1 MNSLV
6 RSFLVFLHV
15 VFCLSAD
22 GERSFEHRGVEVDF
36 GEERGRE
43 LLLAGDYII
52 DNIWEDGARLYV
64 TREERI
70 QLRDAGWTYR
80 ELPSPQLRK
89 KIGGKAQLGEYH
101 SYSEVLSFLSDMQ
114 TAYPGICQVSN
125 IGQSVEGRDL
135 RVIKITDNPTEEED
149 EPEFKYVATMHGD
162 ELLRTE
168 MCLYFIDELLSNY
181 GSDPTITNLI
191 NTTEIWILP
200 LMNPDGRE
208 VLDRFNAEGDDLN
221 RTFPDGSN
229 EEIGNLFDGPEPDLI
244 ELPPEVAHVI
254 TWSAANSFVLSANF
268 HGGALVANYPY
279 DNDGLGSVDSPT
291 SDDALFEFLA
301 LTYSIHNPPMWNS
314 PFFENGI
321 SNGAA
326 WFSIDGGMQD
336 WNYRYLSC
344 NEITMEISNQF
355 IPPQSQ
361 IPQFWTE
368 NRDSM
373 MAYLE
378 AVHLGIRGVI
388 TDGDTGEPV
397 FAKVLVE
404 GNTQAVY
411 TDPQVGDYHRM
422 LLPGT
427 YSLSY
432 HADGYVPA
440 SVEDLTVNAESATR
454 ADLVLYQTVRPD
466 FDDDG
471 FPDGEDPDDD
481 DDGLPD
487 NWELAYGLNPYDSAD
502 ALLDGDGDGLANL
515 GEYLAGTLPDD
526 GSSFLQIIAMTLS
539 DTGSHLTWISVP
551 GRSYRISHS
560 DALDEPFVPV
570 VEGVVALSGE
580 TSEALPF
587 SSEATRGFFRVDVE

>member
-6 RSFLVFLHV
+6 RSFLVFLHM
-15 VFCLSAD
+15 VFCLSAS
-22 GERSFEHRGVEVDF
+22 GERSFDHRVVEVDF

-64 TREERI
+64 TREEQN

-89 KIGGKAQLGEYH
+89 KTGGKAQLGEYH

-162 ELLRTE
+162 ELLGTE

-229 EEIGNLFDGPEPDLI
+229 EEIGNLFDGPEPDLTG
-244 ELPPEVAHVI
+244 LPPEVAHVI

-440 SVEDLTVNAESATR
+440 SVEDLTVNAESSTR

-502 ALLDGDGDGLANL
+502 AWLDGDGDGLANL
-515 GEYLAGTLPDD
+515 GEYLAGTQPDN

-539 DTGSHLTWISVP
+539 DTGSHLTWTSVP

-570 VEGVVALSGE
+570 VEGVVALPGE

-587 SSEATRGFFRVDVE
+587 PSEATRGFFRVEVE

>member
-6 RSFLVFLHV
+6 RSFLVFLNV
-15 VFCLSAD
+15 VFCLSAN
-22 GERSFEHRGVEVDF
+22 GERSFDHRVVEVDF

-64 TREERI
+64 TREEQN

-80 ELPSPQLRK
+80 ELSSPQLRK

-162 ELLRTE
+162 ELLGTE

-229 EEIGNLFDGPEPDLI
+229 EEIGNLFDGPEPDLTG
-244 ELPPEVAHVI
+244 LPPEVAHVI

-378 AVHLGIRGVI
+378 TVHLGIRGVI

-432 HADGYVPA
+432 HADGYVPV
-440 SVEDLTVNAESATR
+440 SVEDLTLNSESATR

-526 GSSFLQIIAMTLS
+526 GSSFLQIIDMNLS
-539 DTGSHLTWISVP
+539 DTGSHLTWTSVP

-570 VEGVVALSGE
+570 VEGVVALPGE
-580 TSEALPF
+580 TSETLPF
-587 SSEATRGFFRVDVE
+587 PSEATRGFFRVEVE